1 MSAYID
7 TDVLTAYYCPEPMSA
22 VVERQLTALNRPTI
36 STLTEVEFCSVIAKK
51 VRQRE
56 IKRVHAERLLAQFL
70 IHRDSGFYS
79 VVPLQTEHFR
89 LARDWLATLST
100 PLRTQDAL
108 HLAVAVVA
116 KLPLM
121 TADRSF
127 ASAATK
133 LGARIIAVK

>member
-1 MSAYID
+1 VSAYID
-7 TDVLTAYYCPEPMSA
+7 TDVLAAYYYPEPLSR
-22 VVERQLTALNRPTI
+22 VVEQQLTALSQPVI
-36 STLTEVEFCSVIAKK
+36 STLTEVELCSVIAKK
-51 VRQRE
+51 VRQKE
-56 IKRVHAERLLAQFL
+56 IKREYAERLLAQFL

-79 VVPLQTEHFR
+79 VVPVQTEHFR
-89 LARDWLATLST
+89 LARDWISTLST

-121 TADRSF
+121 TADRGF

-133 LGARIIAVK
+133 LGAKIIAVK

>member
-22 VVERQLTALNRPTI
+22 VVERQLTALNHPVI

-100 PLRTQDAL
+100 TLRTQDAL

>member
-7 TDVLTAYYCPEPMSA
+7 TDVLVAYYCPEPLSGA
-22 VVERQLTALNRPTI
+22 VERQLIALNRPTI

-79 VVPLQTEHFR
+79 IVPLQTEHFR

-100 PLRTQDAL
+100 TLRTQDAL

-127 ASAATK
+127 ANAATK
-133 LGARIIAVK
+133 LGAKVIVIR